1 MRRLTAILL
10 AVMMMTVLCTAATA
24 EDTFTMAGFDGDN
37 VGHDWKT
44 NKFFER
50 MREKTGI
57 AFEFQ
62 QYTDYD
68 VYAKAKDMLLS
79 EGNMP
84 DVLFKAELDAHE
96 TLKYYNE
103 GKIIDLKPYIQEY
116 APNLYALL
124 SANPEWE
131 KAITLPDGA
140 IAALPNLNQLQNNNA
155 MWINTAWLKN
165 LKLDMP
171 QNAEQLTEVL
181 RAFRDGDPNRN
192 GKADEIPLTFIGMW
206 DLRWLAHA
214 YGIVSNDYYLTADE
228 NGNVSE
234 VITTDE
240 FRAFLEWLHL
250 LWDERLIDHAGFSGN
265 SSMRQ
270 ITDTNQPMTYGVMLA
285 TTPLLVVPSASLD
298 QYSMLEPLEYN
309 GRRVY
314 RDLLGEVVRG
324 TFAVTSACKDP
335 AKLVAWVDYLYT
347 EEGSRLAQ
355 CGEEDT
361 EYFWNENG
369 QWEWMSDQATVAN
382 SVLPEATIS
391 EGGNAP
397 GLTSAE
403 FQLSYADEMTHT
415 ALEQLQTL
423 GQYSVLPYPPV
434 YPDEETTAK
443 INAIQT
449 KVADYAENTMACF
462 VTGDIKLND
471 DTWNEFCEQV
481 RANGIDELAQL
492 FADLLK

>member
-1 MRRLTAILL
+1 MRRLTAIML
-10 AVMMMTVLCTAATA
+10 AVVMTVLCTAALA
-24 EDTFTMAGFDGDN
+24 EDTFTMAGYDGDSG
-37 VGHDWKT
+37 GHDWKT

-50 MREKTGI
+50 MQEKTGI
-57 AFEFQ
+57 VFDYV
-62 QYTDYD
+62 QYTDID
-68 VYAKAKDMLLS
+68 VYTKERDALLS
-79 EGNMP
+79 DGNMP
-84 DVLFKAELDAHE
+84 DVLFKAELNARE

-116 APNLYALL
+116 APDLYALL
-124 SANPEWE
+124 CEHPDWE
-131 KAITLPDGA
+131 EAITLPDGA

-155 MWINTAWLKN
+155 MWINTAWLKT

-181 RAFRDGDPNRN
+181 RAFRDGDPNKN
-192 GKADEIPLTFIGMW
+192 GKADEVPLTFIGMW

-214 YGIVSNDYYLTADE
+214 FGIVSNDYYLTTDE

-234 VITTDE
+234 VLTTDE
-240 FRAFLEWLHL
+240 YRAFLEWLHL
-250 LWDERLIDHAGFSGN
+250 LWDERLIDHAGFSGT

-270 ITDTNQPMTYGVMLA
+270 VTDTSTPMTYGVMLA
-285 TTPLLVVPSASLD
+285 TTPLLVIPSDSLD
-298 QYSMLEPLEYN
+298 QYSLLEPLEYN

-335 AKLVAWVDYLYT
+335 AKLVSWVNYLYT

-355 CGEEDT
+355 CGLEDT

-369 QWEWMSDQATVAN
+369 KWEWMSDQATVAN
-382 SVLPEATIS
+382 TVLPEATIS
-391 EGGNAP
+391 EGGSAP

-415 ALEQLQTL
+415 ALEQLLTL
-423 GQYSVLPYPPV
+423 KEYAVMPYPLV
-434 YPDEETTAK
+434 YPDEETAAK
-443 INAIQT
+443 IDAIQA
-449 KVADYAENTMACF
+449 KVADYAENAMARF
-462 VTGDIKLND
+462 VTGDIELND
-471 DTWNEFCEQV
+471 DTWNEFCTQV
-481 RANGIDELAQL
+481 RANGIDELVRL
-492 FADLLK
+492 FTDLLK